1 MKHVSLLI
9 PDYAVMSSIED
20 PRYLF
25 QAVNQFLINDGR
37 EALFDVHLV
46 GLSKEVTLHNEIYT
60 VHVDALVDKVKK
72 TDLIVLPALIGDMD
86 QALEANRDFVPWII
100 KQYNQGAELASLCAG
115 AFFLASTGLLN
126 GKKCSTHWVF
136 ANQFREMF
144 PEVELVDDKVITD
157 ENGIYS
163 SGGANSLWNL
173 LLYLI
178 EKYTS
183 REMAVLAAKY
193 FAIEIDRNSQSPFI
207 MFQGQSEHDD
217 ESIRQVQL
225 FIEQNFRE
233 KLTVDSLC
241 NRFAIARRSLERRF
255 KKATHNTTIEYI
267 QRVKIEAAKKDLET
281 TRKSVSEVMYEIG
294 YSDTKAFRNVFKKVT
309 GLTPVEYRSK
319 FNKEA
324 AVWV

>member
-1 MKHVSLLI
+1 MKHVSILV
-9 PDYAVMSSIED
+9 PEYAVMSSLED

-25 QAVNQFLINDGR
+25 QAVNQFLQNAG
-37 EALFDVHLV
+37 EEPLFDVHLV
-46 GLSKEVTLHNEIYT
+46 GLTKEVKLHEGTYT
-60 VHVDALVDKVKK
+60 VHVNDLVEEVAS
-72 TDLIVLPALIGDMD
+72 TDLILLPALIGNMPEVL
-86 QALEANRDFVPWII
+86 AANRDFVPWIV
-100 KQYNQGAELASLCAG
+100 KQHQQGAEVASLCAG

-173 LLYLI
+173 LLYII
-178 EKYTS
+178 EKYTN

-217 ESIRQVQL
+217 ENIRAIQL
-225 FIEQNFRE
+225 FIERNYQQ
-233 KLTVDSLC
+233 KLTVDDLC
-241 NRFAIARRSLERRF
+241 DRFAIARRSLERRF
-255 KKATHNTTIEYI
+255 KKATHNTTVEYI
-267 QRVKIEAAKKDLET
+267 QRVKIEAAKKDLEKT
-281 TRKSVSEVMYEIG
+281 TKSVNEVMFDVG
-294 YSDTKAFRNVFKKVT
+294 YADTKAFRNVFKKIT
-309 GLTPVEYRSK
+309 GLTPVEYRNK

>member
-1 MKHVSLLI
+1 MKHISILVPNHAVLSSL
-9 PDYAVMSSIED
+9 ED

-25 QAVNQFLINDGR
+25 QAVNQFLINSGQ
-37 EALFDVHLV
+37 EALFEVELV
-46 GLSKEVTLHNEIYT
+46 GLTKEVKLHDGTYT
-60 VHVDALVDKVKK
+60 VHVNSLVNQVKK
-72 TDLIVLPALIGDMD
+72 TDLVFLPALIGNMEEV
-86 QALEANRDFVPWII
+86 LESNKGFIPWIL
-100 KQYNQGAELASLCAG
+100 KQHAQGAELASLCAG

-144 PEVELVDDKVITD
+144 PEVELMDDKVITD

-173 LLYLI
+173 LLYI
-178 EKYTS
+178 VEKYTN

-193 FAIEIDRNSQSPFI
+193 FAIEIDRNSQSPFT

-225 FIEQNFRE
+225 FIEKHYRE
-233 KLTVDSLC
+233 KLTVDELC
-241 NRFAIARRSLERRF
+241 DRFAIARRSLERRF

-267 QRVKIEAAKKDLET
+267 QRVKMEAAKKDLEVSG
-281 TRKSVSEVMYEIG
+281 KSINEVMFEVG
-294 YSDTKAFRNVFKKVT
+294 YTDDKAFRTVFKKVT
-309 GLTPVEYRSK
+309 GLTPIAYRKK
-319 FNKEA
+319 FNKDA